1 MNVDIDITN
10 VRLRTER
17 LILRPW
23 EPADVGDLFEYASVD
38 GVGQMAGWAPHES
51 LENSREILDMFIN
64 GKHVFALE
72 YRGKAVGS
80 LGIEKYNEKELPE
93 FAGKRGAELGFVLS
107 KDLWGKG
114 LVVEAVR
121 EVVRYLFEEL
131 KLDFITCGYFEWNRQ
146 SGRVKV
152 SEPYILW
159 SFRSCSGAGRPSKRR
174 SFLPGWIDSAGTT
187 PLRYQSLCFV
197 IPTPRRRGKPD

>member
-1 MNVDIDITN
+1 MNVEIDITN
-10 VRLRTER
+10 IRLRTER

-23 EPADVGDLFEYASVD
+23 EPTDVGDLFEYASVD

-51 LENSREILDMFIN
+51 IENSREILDMFVN

-93 FAGKRGAELGFVLS
+93 FDGKRGAELGFVLA

-131 KLDFITCGYFEWNRQ
+131 ELDFITCGYFEWNRQ
-146 SGRVKV
+146 SARVQEKCGFRFLIRYEYETLMGTREITV
-152 SEPYILW
+152 LNVLSKEQWQSIPPQPLALDRQSQSNEP
-159 SFRSCSGAGRPSKRR
+159 STQP
-174 SFLPGWIDSAGTT
+174 
-187 PLRYQSLCFV
+187 
-197 IPTPRRRGKPD
+197 

>member
-23 EPADVGDLFEYASVD
+23 ESADVGDLFEYASVD

-51 LENSREILDMFIN
+51 IAKSREIVDMFIN

-72 YRGKAVGS
+72 YRRKAVGS

-93 FAGKRGAELGFVLS
+93 FDGKRGAELGFVLS

-114 LVVEAVR
+114 LVAEAVR

-131 KLDFITCGYFEWNRQ
+131 DLDFITCGHFEWNRQ
-146 SGRVKV
+146 SGRVQEKCG
-152 SEPYILW
+152 
-159 SFRSCSGAGRPSKRR
+159 FRFLIRYEYETLMGTREITVLNVLTREDWCDMPSG
-174 SFLPGWIDSAGTT
+174 
-187 PLRYQSLCFV
+187 PLAREV
-197 IPTPRRRGKPD
+197 